1 MPDHVEAS
9 RKLNDLVRA
18 SFLGCRIFV
27 TAGIRGLDDP
37 GAVLAKVRAFDAF
50 SEDNDPHCEH
60 DFGVLEHLGER
71 IFWKID
77 YYDQTLTGGSPDP
90 SDPSI
95 TVRVLTVMLASEY

>member
-1 MPDHVEAS
+1 MPDHVETI
-9 RKLNDLVRA
+9 RKLNDLARTT
-18 SFLGCRIFV
+18 FIGCRILV
-27 TAGIRGLDDP
+27 TAEVRGLDDL

-50 SEDNDPHCEH
+50 SEDNDPHGEH

-77 YYDQTLTGGSPDP
+77 YYDQTLMGCSLDP